1 MSYTYLLDIYKY
13 IDLRIQELEH
23 SMEDEPQDY
32 PGGRIQEGQ
41 MDALVELRQFL
52 EKHFTHR
59 LPKAISKSLNQGKA
73 INHQ

>member
-1 MSYTYLLDIYKY
+1 
-13 IDLRIQELEH
+13 
-23 SMEDEPQDY
+23 MEDEPQDY